1 MRRFG
6 IKINITKEASTEF
19 LMLLV
24 EQANRLGIELFCDDK
39 LVTKIAPEISFM
51 NTSEFYKNIDV
62 LLALGGDGTML
73 WSVHSI
79 AGKDIPVL
87 GINIGSLGF
96 LTSVAGEDLVKAL
109 EALVNGDFF
118 IEEIALGAIEVIR
131 DEEIISTYQCMN
143 EIVVSRGDSTR
154 VVKLCL
160 GIDNDEG
167 MEYLCDGLIV
177 SMPCG
182 STGHSLS
189 AGGPIVHPQADVV
202 LITQICPHTLSAR
215 PLVIPSSKAVKVSVK
230 QAYKK
235 ALLSIDGQLGIRLLE
250 NDTVI
255 VKKSPDGAKIVR
267 LKSYNYYE
275 LLRKKLK
282 WSGSN
287 LV

>member
-1 MRRFG
+1 MKRFG
-6 IKINITKEASTEF
+6 IKINITKKSSAEF

-24 EQANRLGIELFCDDK
+24 KLTTDLGVELFCDDK
-39 LVTKIAPEISFM
+39 LVTEINPEISFL
-51 NTSEFYKNIDV
+51 NTSEFYENIEV
-62 LLALGGDGTML
+62 LLSLGGDGTML

-79 AGKDIPVL
+79 AGRDIPVL
-87 GINIGSLGF
+87 GVNIGSLGF
-96 LTSVAGEDLVKAL
+96 LTSVAGEDLNQAL
-109 EALVNGDFF
+109 EALVNGDF
-118 IEEIALGAIEVIR
+118 IIQEIALGAVEVLR
-131 DEEIISTYQCMN
+131 GEEIISTYQCLN

-154 VVKLCL
+154 VVNLSL

-177 SMPCG
+177 SMPSG

-215 PLVIPSSKAVKVSVK
+215 PLIIPSSKTVKVFVK
-230 QAYKK
+230 QASKTT
-235 ALLSIDGQLGIRLLE
+235 LLSIDGQAGVPLLE

-255 VKKSPDGAKIVR
+255 VKKSHNGAKIVR